1 MFFFYYKLLYREKA
15 KGAMAVIN
23 FIFISF
29 KHHLSLLASSSYNIL
44 GVCVVFFRTVNRIH
58 ISRVGI
64 VDYLS

>member
-29 KHHLSLLASSSYNIL
+29 KHHLSLL
-44 GVCVVFFRTVNRIH
+44 H
-58 ISRVGI
+58 IRSVYQPTYYVLCSFVRLTEFTSVG
-64 VDYLS
+64 

>member
-15 KGAMAVIN
+15 KGAMTVIN

-44 GVCVVFFRTVNRIH
+44 GVYINRHTMCCV
-58 ISRVGI
+58 
-64 VDYLS
+64 LSYG